1 MKLQA
6 LFVLAAAAAFV
17 AADPMPDYSSTEDA
31 LIENVGAATMNAPA
45 SHLTVAAALKKPNK
59 TNKRRRRQQPA
70 IKLRRATPEEK
81 VKQAAW
87 MRARRAEQ
95 AKNRKNTLFKP
106 IIPANVQRPRVH
118 GKPGG
123 LTRWPKGGK
132 GMRKPTGTGKS
143 TVPLATRLQNK
154 IDSLPVGSRRRMM
167 LERRLARLNKPKT
180 AALMSMSEAP
190 SAFSA
195 ASSLRPFVDPPFANT
210 VDKNKDG
217 SIKLMR
223 HDIAPGRGVVH
234 RYGFQTAKPLGVPA
248 GTKYVTILG
257 KANVWFNPTSPGM
270 CEKGNTE
277 LTVFHGGRP
286 LGGLKFPRGY
296 YGNPRRWDPIEVTVP
311 VYKLSPTPAPI
322 TVQAAHDHTNPY
334 KCQERSSL
342 SIRDLKVQF
351 HDSVPSGG
359 QFSVSDSGYDY
370 SDSYDDSWDDAYY
383 GGDFS
388 ASDEAGS
395 ADDDNGTEDAYY
407 GGDFSVSEDAYGD
420 DMWEDSYDGDFAVA
434 DEAGSA
440 DVDDGTEDAYYGG
453 DFSLSEDAY
462 GDDMWEDS
470 YDGEGYSVE
479 DAYTED
485 AADDY
490 Y

>member
-1 MKLQA
+1 MKIQA
-6 LFVLAAAAAFV
+6 LFVLAAAATFV

-31 LIENVGAATMNAPA
+31 LTADVGASTMGASAPHMTITGA
-45 SHLTVAAALKKPNK
+45 VKTPNK
-59 TNKRRRRQQPA
+59 KNKRRRRQQPA
-70 IKLRRATPEEK
+70 IKRRWATPEER

-87 MRARRAEQ
+87 MRAMRAEQ
-95 AKNRKNTLFKP
+95 AKNRKNKPFNP
-106 IIPANVQRPRVH
+106 IIPPGVQRPRVH

-123 LTRWPKGGK
+123 MTRWPKGSRWPTGTH
-132 GMRKPTGTGKS
+132 KPTSTGKS
-143 TVPLATRLQNK
+143 TVPLATRLQTK
-154 IDSLPVGSRRRMM
+154 IDSLPVGSRQRMM

-180 AALMSMSEAP
+180 TALMSMSEAP
-190 SAFSA
+190 GAFSA

-217 SIKLMR
+217 SIMLTR

-257 KANVWFNPTSPGM
+257 KANAWFNPTSPGM
-270 CEKGNTE
+270 CEKGNSE

-286 LGGLKFPRGY
+286 LGGLKFPRAY
-296 YGNPRRWDPIEVTVP
+296 YGNPSRWDPIQVTVP
-311 VYKLSPTPAPI
+311 VSKLSPTPAPI

-342 SIRDLKVQF
+342 SVRDLKVQF

-370 SDSYDDSWDDAYY
+370 SDAFEDSWDDSYYGGDFAVEDSYDEDAAADDEYY

-388 ASDEAGS
+388 VEDAYDEDGA
-395 ADDDNGTEDAYY
+395 ADDEYY
-407 GGDFSVSEDAYGD
+407 GGDFSVSEDAAYEGD
-420 DMWEDSYDGDFAVA
+420 DMWEDMYDGDFSV
-434 DEAGSA
+434 
-440 DVDDGTEDAYYGG
+440 
-453 DFSLSEDAY
+453 
-462 GDDMWEDS
+462 EDS
-470 YDGEGYSVE
+470 YDE
-479 DAYTED
+479 DAV
-485 AADDY
+485 DDY